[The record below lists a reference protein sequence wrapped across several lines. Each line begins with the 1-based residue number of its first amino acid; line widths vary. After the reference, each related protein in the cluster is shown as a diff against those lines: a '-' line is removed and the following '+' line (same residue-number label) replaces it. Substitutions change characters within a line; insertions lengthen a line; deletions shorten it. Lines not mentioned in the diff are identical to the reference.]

1 MMWMFLQQLLLEDIR
16 IFSNK
21 GNDKFREGGVEIQEH
36 VTPNEAY
43 TSNRK
48 VVITVYFRTWKV

>member
-36 VTPNEAY
+36 VTPNEIY

-48 VVITVYFRTWKV
+48 TWKV